1 MKDMSKKFR
10 ILCLDGGGIRGLYS
24 AQILKRIQ
32 DDCGIDF
39 YNDFDLIVGTST
51 GSILAGSIV
60 KKVAI
65 DKVISLYENEGKS
78 IFRKSLFPK
87 MGLFGSKY
95 SSEPLK
101 EQLKSIFENTV
112 LGDIEKPLLICAT
125 DIGNST
131 QFVFKTTFNGQN
143 DSCGNAKALVRDKKI
158 ALYDAILASSSA
170 PIFFPPHKIG
180 NHLLAD
186 GGLWA
191 NSPVLVALAEAKKIF
206 KIEPKD
212 VAVVSIGTGVEE
224 NDYHI
229 NTSRWG
235 FLNGWKREKFIS
247 MILNLQ
253 TKTNNSLLQFLMPKE
268 NILRLT
274 YTSDK
279 TLPLDDIS
287 QNKNLLSKADNDFVS
302 RHAEIQSFINNHIKD
317 KDVNQ

>member
-1 MKDMSKKFR
+1 MANSKKFR
-10 ILCLDGGGIRGLYS
+10 ILALDGGGIRGLYS
-24 AQILKRIQ
+24 AQLLKRIQ
-32 DDCGIDF
+32 NDCGVDF

-60 KKVAI
+60 KKIAI
-65 DKVISLYENEGKS
+65 DKVISLYENEGKN
-78 IFRKSLFPK
+78 IFKKRWYAKI
-87 MGLFGSKY
+87 GLLGSKY
-95 SSEPLK
+95 SPEPLK
-101 EQLKSIFENTV
+101 DQLKLIFGDAI
-112 LGDIEKPLLICAT
+112 LGDIEKPLLINAT

-131 QFVFKTTFNGQN
+131 QFVFKTTFNGQK
-143 DSCGNAKALVRDKKI
+143 DADGNVKYLVRDKDI

-170 PIFFPPHKIG
+170 PIFFPPHKVG

-191 NSPVLVALAEAKKIF
+191 NSPVLVGLAEAKKIF
-206 KIEPKD
+206 NIEPND
-212 VAVVSIGTGVEE
+212 VAIVSIGTGVEE

-229 NTSRWG
+229 NTRWWG
-235 FLNGWKREKFIS
+235 FLTGWKREKFIS

-253 TKTNNSLLQFLMPKE
+253 TKTNNSLLQFLMPKD

-287 QNKNLLSKADNDFVS
+287 QNKNLLSKADNDFAS
-302 RHAEIQSFINNHIKD
+302 RHAEIQSFINKHIKD